1 MANSLPEAW
10 LWPPSRLGEALSRL
24 TNAPSAPHPQPPIRE
39 ELELLSRW
47 LESAALSIGLE
58 AQPTETTYADFE
70 RHLPHLGPAL
80 LLLPSPAGPAFLAL
94 LPNSTVLT
102 PAGEKIRADPAA
114 IRSALCSDFEAPI
127 LREIQETLDR
137 AGIPPAKQSRARAAI
152 LRERLSAR
160 RIRGIWLL
168 RMPAGASFRAQLH
181 HAHIARRLAALAAAH
196 AIQYVLWI
204 GAWYV
209 VGSNVL
215 RGGTDRGWMIPW
227 SLLLL
232 TLVPLRVF
240 ITRLQGWVAIGAGA
254 LLKQR
259 LLLGSLRL
267 DPDSL
272 RHQGAGQLL
281 GRVLESEAVEAL
293 ALSGGFLALV
303 ALIEIVAA
311 IFVLAAGAGGFLQ
324 SGLLVLW
331 MLVAAGIAWS
341 YFRRNRDWTDVRL
354 AMTHDLV
361 ESMAGHRTRLAQ
373 LSSDRWHAGEDQA
386 LEKYLQSSKAM
397 DASTARLIALVP
409 RGWLV
414 LGLLG
419 LTPALVYGN
428 ASPDRI
434 AIAVGGTLLAYR
446 AWRRL
451 AAGAWQLSGAA
462 VAWQRTAVL
471 FHAASKE
478 EPAGELPRDLS
489 AAIARDAT
497 PLIVDARELVY
508 RYNDRAEP
516 VLRGANLQIGSGDRV
531 VLEGPSGGGK
541 STLISLLT
549 GMREPNS
556 GRILIHGLD
565 RPTLGAAEWRRRL
578 AAAPQFHENHVL
590 AETFAFNLFL
600 GHPAVLTAADFD
612 DAQEICRELGLGDL
626 LDRMPAGM
634 LQMVGETG
642 WQLSHGERSR
652 LYIARAL
659 LQDAE
664 LVVLDESFAALDPEN
679 LKRAVECV
687 VKRARTLLVIAHR

>member
-1 MANSLPEAW
+1 VDGLA
-10 LWPPSRLGEALSRL
+10 
-24 TNAPSAPHPQPPIRE
+24 H
-39 ELELLSRW
+39 W
-47 LESAALSIGLE
+47 LESAALTMGFE
-58 AQPTETTYADFE
+58 AQPAETPYSDFE
-70 RHLPHLGPAL
+70 RHLSVLGPAL
-80 LLLPSPAGPAFLAL
+80 LHVPTDAGPAFLAI
-94 LPNSTVLT
+94 LPNSILLT
-102 PAGEKIRADPAA
+102 PALTKVRVDPAVIRA
-114 IRSALCSDFEAPI
+114 ALCASMEAPV
-127 LREIQETLDR
+127 LAEIQRMLDR
-137 AGIPPAKQSRARAAI
+137 AQIPPSKQARAREAI
-152 LRERLSAR
+152 LRERLSSR

-168 RMPAGASFRAQLH
+168 RLPPGANFREQLR
-181 HAHIARRLAALAAAH
+181 HARVLRRLLALAGAH
-196 AIQYVLWI
+196 AIQYLLWI
-204 GAWYV
+204 LAWYV

-215 RGGTDRGWMIPW
+215 RGGTDRGWLIPW
-227 SLLLL
+227 ALLLL
-232 TLVPLRVF
+232 TLVPLRVW

-259 LLLGSLRL
+259 LFFGSLRL

-303 ALIEIVAA
+303 ALIEIVVA
-311 IFVLAAGAGGFLQ
+311 IFVLAAGAGGLLQ
-324 SGLLVLW
+324 SVLLFVWL
-331 MLVAAGIAWS
+331 LVAAALAWK
-341 YFRRNRDWTDVRL
+341 YFERNRDWTDVRL

-373 LSSDRWHAGEDQA
+373 LAADRWHEGEDEA
-386 LEKYLQSSKAM
+386 LETYLKGSKAM
-397 DASTARLIALVP
+397 DQSTARLIAVVP

-419 LTPALVYGN
+419 LAPALIYGD
-428 ASPDRI
+428 ASPARI

-451 AAGAWQLSGAA
+451 AAGAWQMAGAA

-471 FHAASKE
+471 FRAATRQ
-478 EPAGELPRDLS
+478 ELPGALNIDLS
-489 AAIARDAT
+489 KT
-497 PLIVDARELVY
+497 SPLVVDARDLVY
-508 RYNDRAEP
+508 RYSDRTEP
-516 VLRGANLQIGSGDRV
+516 VLRQANLGIAVGDRL
-531 VLEGPSGGGK
+531 VLEGASGGGK
-541 STLISLLT
+541 STLVSLLA
-549 GMREPNS
+549 GVREPNS
-556 GRILIHGLD
+556 GRILIDGFD

-600 GHPAVLTAADFD
+600 GHPAILTPADFEE
-612 DAQEICRELGLGDL
+612 AQAICDELGLGDL
-626 LDRMPAGM
+626 LQRMPAGM

-659 LQDAE
+659 LQDAQ

-687 VKRARTLLVIAHR
+687 VQRAPSLLVIAHR